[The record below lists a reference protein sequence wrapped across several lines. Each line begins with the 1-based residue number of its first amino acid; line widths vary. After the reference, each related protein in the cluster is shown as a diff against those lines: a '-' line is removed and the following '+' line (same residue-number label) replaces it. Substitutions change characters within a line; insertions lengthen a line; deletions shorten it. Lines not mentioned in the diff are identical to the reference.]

1 MKNRWFARGLAAV
14 GLMGACVAPAVA
26 GYDETTDPDTG
37 RSTVQRLNAD
47 PSPNPA
53 ASGINNYINQDE
65 QLNLSSKDGVVK
77 VLRTDQKIM
86 LNDYV
91 TAVFPIRYATP
102 REMRNV
108 MRVVTGIEGGRAE
121 VIQDK
126 VSKQFFMQVMAPG
139 YMIPYLRDTVAAL
152 DVPWLKEYWDGAQDI
167 YYKAQHRDA
176 ADVDLIASRFGGD
189 DAVSVIDTTN
199 NAVRRYDEEYRNKE
213 YAKAAEMV
221 DIPANQVL
229 LDVKMYEVAANNDTK
244 LGLDYVNWRNG
255 PGRNLFQF
263 VYTAFDADQRAK
275 ALTSVFD
282 PFLDARSAGP
292 DDTRRVLD
300 SALVTQ
306 YQSVNYLLTSNY
318 VDFLQSRGKARVVAS
333 QQILAVSSRPA
344 TITAERRVL
353 AIVNNENDLDT
364 VEPDRDTLVVVRENN
379 GNEVDVFSPGG
390 ARGRVIADAGDAP
403 DEVAVE
409 DSRRRVNVR
418 NAGVAT
424 TELTVTPFV
433 GLESMEL
440 DLELEIDDV
449 NGVAPSGLPIINKR
463 VVSTTVRLLD
473 GQPYV
478 IAGIKRSTIS
488 KNSGKVPFLG
498 DIPVI
503 GYAFGG
509 ETNLKRENRV
519 VITIT
524 PHFILSTQKSIA
536 KAPEVETL
544 KAIVDGRAPLATP
557 ESTPGYDQ
565 WLLGRLSM

>member
-1 MKNRWFARGLAAV
+1 MRNRWFARGLAAV
-14 GLMGACVAPAVA
+14 GLVGACVLPARA
-26 GYDETTDPDTG
+26 GYDETVDPITG
-37 RSTVQRLNAD
+37 KSTVQRLNAD
-47 PSPNPA
+47 TSPDPA
-53 ASGINNYINQDE
+53 RSNINNYVNQDE

-121 VIQDK
+121 VIVDK
-126 VSKQFFMQVMAPG
+126 VTKQYFMEVMAPG

-176 ADVDLIASRFGGD
+176 ADVDRIASRFGGD
-189 DAVSVIDTTN
+189 DGTSVIDVTN

-282 PFLDARSAGP
+282 PFLDARSPAP
-292 DDTRRVLD
+292 NDTRKVLD
-300 SALVTQ
+300 AALVTQ

-318 VDFLQSRGKARVVAS
+318 VDFLQSKGNARVVAE
-333 QQILAVSSRPA
+333 QQLMVASSHPA
-344 TITAERRVL
+344 TLTAERRVL
-353 AIVNNENDLDT
+353 AIVNNSNELDK
-364 VEPDRDTLVVVRENN
+364 VEPDQPTPVITRENN
-379 GNEVDVFSPGG
+379 GNEIEVFSPGQATG
-390 ARGRVIADAGDAP
+390 KIITPAGSAP
-403 DEVAVE
+403 KSVDVE
-409 DSRRRVNVR
+409 DSRRRVHVR

-424 TELTVTPFV
+424 TELTVTPYV

-440 DLELEIDDV
+440 DLNLEIDDV

-463 VVSTTVRLLD
+463 VVSSTVRLLD

-478 IAGIKRSTIS
+478 IAGIKRTTIS

-498 DIPVI
+498 DIPVL

-524 PHFILSTQKSIA
+524 PHFILATQKSIA
-536 KAPEVETL
+536 TAPEVETL
-544 KAIVDGRAPLATP
+544 KAIVGGRAPLPAP
-557 ESTPGYDQ
+557 ENTPGYDQ
-565 WLLGRLSM
+565 WLLGRLSL